1 MNRLLSTMVLGLVGL
16 TGAVSAA
23 PQLSPQGI
31 IVNPIP
37 TDLEVRTWVNKDP
50 NKTGNPVYQIGERI
64 QIGVS
69 VNQDAYVYLFS
80 VRATGEISPILPNNF
95 EQNNFLR
102 AGETRLFP
110 PQGARYQFNVDGPEG
125 QDRVLAVATRTALN
139 VNQII
144 DIQSGRSRVQGADNL
159 ARALSIVVTPLP
171 DNDWVSN
178 VAFFIVG
185 RAAAPQPQPQPIAG
199 TLQVNSNPQG
209 AQVLLNGRVVGQTPL
224 NLSLNAGRYDLEL
237 RLSGYN
243 TFRQSV
249 QINSGQVTPV
259 NVGLQALRS
268 TLQVFTN
275 VPARIFVD
283 GQEVGQTQNGTL
295 VLSDLNPGRVQ
306 VVAIAPGY
314 RVEFRDVNL
323 GVGRAEQVRLNLNR
337 AR

>member
-1 MNRLLSTMVLGLVGL
+1 MKKLLSTLALGLVGL
-16 TGAVSAA
+16 LGAAQAA

-80 VRATGEISPILPNNF
+80 VRATGEISPILPNNL

-110 PQGARYQFNVDGPEG
+110 GQGARYQFTVDGPEG

-144 DIQSGRSRVQGADNL
+144 DIQTGRSRVQGADNL

-185 RAAAPQPQPQPIAG
+185 RAVVTPPPAPTTG

-209 AQVLLNGRVVGQTPL
+209 AQVLVNGRVVGQTPL
-224 NLSLNAGRYDLEL
+224 NLSLNVGRYDLEM
-237 RLSGYN
+237 RLGGYAP
-243 TFRQSV
+243 FRQSV
-249 QINSGQVTPV
+249 QINGGQVTPI

-283 GQEVGQTQNGTL
+283 GQEVGQTQNG
-295 VLSDLNPGRVQ
+295 VLQINDVNPGRVQ

-323 GVGRAEQVRLNLNR
+323 SVGRAEQVRLNLNR

>member
-1 MNRLLSTMVLGLVGL
+1 MKKLLSAVALGIVGML
-16 TGAVSAA
+16 GVASAA

-37 TDLEVRTWVNKDP
+37 TDLEVKTWVNKDP
-50 NKTGNPVYQIGERI
+50 NKSGNPVYQIGERI
-64 QIGVS
+64 QISVQ
-69 VNQDAYVYLFS
+69 VNQDAFVYLFS

-95 EQNNFLR
+95 ERANFLR
-102 AGETRLFP
+102 AGEIRTFP

-125 QDRVLAVATRTALN
+125 QDRVLAVATRAELN

-144 DIQSGRSRVQGADNL
+144 DIQTGRARVQGADNL

-185 RAAAPQPQPQPIAG
+185 RAVVTPPPPQTG

-209 AQVLLNGRVVGQTPL
+209 AQVVLGGRVVGQTPL
-224 NLSLNAGRYDLEL
+224 NLSLNAGQYDLEL
-237 RLSGYN
+237 RLNGYQSL
-243 TFRQSV
+243 RQSV
-249 QINSGQVTPV
+249 RINGGQVTPI
-259 NVGLQALRS
+259 NVALVALRS
-268 TLQVFTN
+268 SLQVVTN

-283 GQEVGQTQNGTL
+283 GQEVGQTQGGLLQLN
-295 VLSDLNPGRVQ
+295 DLNPGRVQ

-323 GVGRAEQVRLNLNR
+323 SVGRSEQVRLTLNR